1 MSPIAHRDP
10 AVFRSTLELIPAGAY
25 TCDAMGRITWFNTHA
40 VALWGRTP
48 ALNDDSDRFCGSWKL
63 LSPHLLPIKHEACW
77 LALALRDRREYL
89 GQEIIFVRPDHSEVT
104 VLAYATPLLDEDGA
118 LIGAVNI
125 LVNISDRKRVEQL
138 LAEANRANDF
148 YRAAVADAMRDEL
161 APMHA
166 ALAALERPASTADDR
181 SEQLEILRRQLVAV
195 GSLIDHL
202 VAGKAGAPAV

>member
-1 MSPIAHRDP
+1 MSPIAHPDP

-25 TCDAMGRITWFNTHA
+25 TCDAMGRITWFNAHA
-40 VALWGRTP
+40 VALWGRAP
-48 ALNDDSDRFCGSWKL
+48 ALNDESDRFCGSWKL

-166 ALAALERPASTADDR
+166 ALAALERPAST
-181 SEQLEILRRQLVAV
+181 
-195 GSLIDHL
+195 
-202 VAGKAGAPAV
+202 